1 MKEVDISWGLREVRG
16 TWQLELRDTWQLE
29 LREEWE
35 LLLSSAG
42 IMSCQGLVV
51 PAVQVLMLPPS
62 VDPIGMGSEGWHPSM
77 EFILAAKLVEL

>member
-42 IMSCQGLVV
+42 IMSWVSGVSSAGTNV
-51 PAVQVLMLPPS
+51 TT
-62 VDPIGMGSEGWHPSM
+62 
-77 EFILAAKLVEL
+77 

>member
-1 MKEVDISWGLREVRG
+1 MSWGLREVRG

-42 IMSCQGLVV
+42 IMSGVSGV
-51 PAVQVLMLPPS
+51 SSAGTNVTT
-62 VDPIGMGSEGWHPSM
+62 
-77 EFILAAKLVEL
+77 

>member
-29 LREEWE
+29 LRDTWQLELREECE

-42 IMSCQGLVV
+42 IMSGVSGV
-51 PAVQVLMLPPS
+51 SSAGTNVTT
-62 VDPIGMGSEGWHPSM
+62 
-77 EFILAAKLVEL
+77 

>member
-35 LLLSSAG
+35 ELLSSA
-42 IMSCQGLVV
+42 MVSCQGLVV
-51 PAVQVLMLPPS
+51 SAVQVLMLPPS